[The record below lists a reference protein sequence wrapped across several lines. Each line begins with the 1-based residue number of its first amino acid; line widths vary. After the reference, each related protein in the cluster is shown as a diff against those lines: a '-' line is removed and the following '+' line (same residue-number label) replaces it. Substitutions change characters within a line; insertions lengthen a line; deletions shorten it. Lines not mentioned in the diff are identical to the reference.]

1 MYRRILIC
9 SLIILI
15 LSINGLSSQSP
26 DRQSFSSTGIE
37 ESFWKGFVRYDF
49 QFQHRDARLI
59 VPNKPIPGNPWVW
72 RARFPDWHTEADS
85 ILASEGFYVVYINTD
100 NLYGSPRAVS
110 IWDNFYN
117 FLTNEYKLQ
126 QKVALAGVSRGGLF
140 IYNWAKKNPEK
151 VACIY
156 AEAPVCD
163 FKSWPAGFGIGS
175 GSLNDWNSLKKE
187 YGFDS
192 DDEAKAYTNN
202 PVDNLESLA
211 KAKIPVLHMVGLYDK
226 IVPPGENTFLLINKY
241 IRQGGIATVVPC
253 TKGVQKLEGHHFPI
267 ETPRIVADYIKY
279 NSLQIEPLNSS
290 NYHNMRGGL
299 LNSQIIFERHKVG
312 RVAFLGG
319 SITYNSGWRDSVCN
333 YLTQRFPETDFEFI
347 EAGIPSMGST
357 PAAFR
362 LNRDVL
368 AHGRIDLLFEE
379 AAVNDAGNGRTSME
393 QIKAMEGLV
402 RHSRVANP
410 QIDIVLMHFVD
421 PGKMKEYRAG
431 KEPLVI
437 SNHNIVAD
445 HYKIPTINL
454 AKEITDRID
463 NEEFNWEDDF
473 KNLHP
478 SPFGQGIYASSI
490 IQLLKNA
497 YVDQLENGD
506 KISSHDTPGKIDEYC
521 YDKGYLMDISS
532 AQLYKGWKI
541 DSSWSPGD
549 DSKVRPNFVNVPML
563 ISKKP
568 GSRLSLK
575 FTGNTVGI
583 AVAAGQDAGIIDYRI
598 DRGDWQSLNLFTSW
612 SNQLHLPWYY
622 TLASE
627 LLSKEHLLEIR
638 IASSRDRRSNGNAC
652 RIRYF
657 FVNGF

>member
-1 MYRRILIC
+1 MYRRIFLC

-15 LSINGLSSQSP
+15 LSISRLSSQSSVI
-26 DRQSFSSTGIE
+26 QNFSSTGIE

-49 QFQHRDARLI
+49 QFEQRNARLV
-59 VPNKPIPGNPWVW
+59 VPNNPIPGNPWVW

-100 NLYGSPRAVS
+100 NLYGSPSAVS

-117 FLTNEYKLQ
+117 FLTDEYKLQ

-140 IYNWAKKNPEK
+140 IYNWAKKNAEK

-175 GSLNDWNSLKKE
+175 GSPNDWNALKKE

-192 DDEAKAYTNN
+192 DDEAKAYANN
-202 PVDNLESLA
+202 PVDNLETLA
-211 KAKIPVLHMVGLYDK
+211 KAKIPVLHMVGLNDK
-226 IVPPGENTFLLINKY
+226 IVPPSENTFLLINKY
-241 IRQGGIATVVPC
+241 IQQGGIATVVPC
-253 TKGVQKLEGHHFPI
+253 TEGIQKLEGHHFPI
-267 ETPRIVADYIKY
+267 ETPRIVADFIKY
-279 NSLQIEPLNSS
+279 NSLQIESLNAS

-299 LNSQIIFERHKVG
+299 LNSQIIFEHQKVG

-319 SITYNSGWRDSVCN
+319 SITYNTGWRDSVCI

-402 RHSRVANP
+402 RHLREANP
-410 QIDIVLMHFVD
+410 QIDIVMMHFVD

-437 SNHNIVAD
+437 TNHNIVAD
-445 HYKIPTINL
+445 HYNIPTINM
-454 AKEITDRID
+454 AKEVTDRID
-463 NEEFNWEDDF
+463 NGEFSWQDDF

-478 SPFGQGIYASSI
+478 SPFGQGIYARSI
-490 IQLLKNA
+490 IQLLKNN
-497 YVDQLENGD
+497 YLGQLDDDE
-506 KISSHDTPGKIDEYC
+506 KVSSHDNPGKLDDDC
-521 YDKGYLMDISS
+521 YDNGYLLDISS
-532 AQLYKGWKI
+532 AQLYNGWEI
-541 DSSWSPGD
+541 DTSWSPND
-549 DSKVRPNFVNVPML
+549 DSRVRPNYVNVPML
-563 ISKKP
+563 VSNEP
-568 GSRLSLK
+568 GSKLTLK
-575 FTGNTVGI
+575 FAGNTVGI
-583 AVAAGQDAGIIDYRI
+583 AVAAGKDAGIIDYRI
-598 DRGDWQSLNLFTSW
+598 DKGDWQSLNLFTSW
-612 SNQLHLPWYY
+612 SNQIHLPWYY
-622 TLASE
+622 TLSSE
-627 LLSKEHLLEIR
+627 LVSKEHLLEIR
-638 IASSRDRRSNGNAC
+638 IASSKDQRSNGHAC